1 MVQHE
6 NQKHELQ
13 KFLSLI
19 RCAFKTG
26 NVNGAKIREF
36 FEYIVSLVNFELINV
51 DWEVTPL
58 LIVRSGVQFARQ

>member
-19 RCAFKTG
+19 RRAFKTG
-26 NVNGAKIREF
+26 NVNGAKIRKF
-36 FEYIVSLVNFELINV
+36 FEYIVLHRRITVLGNVLSLRYICNLQTFEK
-51 DWEVTPL
+51 
-58 LIVRSGVQFARQ
+58 A

>member
-19 RCAFKTG
+19 RCAFKTV

-58 LIVRSGVQFARQ
+58 LIVRSGV